1 MIAEPEARRKGL
13 GREAL
18 LLMIDYARTTL
29 DMTVGRAEQTPLDQ
43 LCTPMTVSRC
53 RPSPPSASLLS
64 NFGLLLQKVVAKI
77 SFSNS
82 PSLALF
88 QRLGFKEVR
97 VCVCVGGCVC
107 VSVCLCVC
115 VCVCL
120 CVCLCLCVSVSVCVC
135 VGVSVCVC
143 VCVSVWVCVALSLS
157 TSLVLSFNLNL
168 STSVSPRLGVA

>member
-64 NFGLLLQKVVAKI
+64 NFGLLLQKFVAKI

-115 VCVCL
+115 V
-120 CVCLCLCVSVSVCVC
+120 SVSVCVC
-135 VGVSVCVC
+135 VSVCLCVC
-143 VCVSVWVCVALSLS
+143 VCVSPLHVSLCDWVAWFGCVSS
-157 TSLVLSFNLNL
+157 FVLFLHQ
-168 STSVSPRLGVA
+168 T